1 MVETIIEMDKQA
13 RKRTEEAEAYQRKA
27 QEELESKE
35 KQILS
40 ECLEQAEAEV
50 GELVRSEEQAAEKK
64 LKEAKAA
71 NAAAVRRMEALYKEK
86 GAQWVRGA
94 RTPCAGGIT
103 QNEQSAWRAV
113 FCWRER
119 RTRCLTN
126 PADACVPLP
135 WPRGAIMKRTDYA
148 RRKGEP
154 ILCSQRYPPMRF
166 WQNRAP
172 CMAGG

>member
-1 MVETIIEMDKQA
+1 MDKMVETIIEMDKQA

-71 NAAAVRRMEALYKEK
+71 NDAAVRRMEALYKERAHSGCGSSYAVRWRHNTK
-86 GAQWVRGA
+86 RTVRMAGCILLAGEAQ
-94 RTPCAGGIT
+94 
-103 QNEQSAWRAV
+103 
-113 FCWRER
+113 
-119 RTRCLTN
+119 RCLTN
-126 PADACVPLP
+126 PADAWRSASLAA
-135 WPRGAIMKRTDYA
+135 RGYHEANGLCA
-148 RRKGEP
+148 EKG
-154 ILCSQRYPPMRF
+154 
-166 WQNRAP
+166 
-172 CMAGG
+172 

>member
-1 MVETIIEMDKQA
+1 MDKMVETIIEMDKQA

-50 GELVRSEEQAAEKK
+50 GELVRSEEQAGGK

-86 GAQWVRGA
+86 GAQWVRELV
-94 RTPCAGGIT
+94 R
-103 QNEQSAWRAV
+103 RAL
-113 FCWRER
+113 E
-119 RTRCLTN
+119 
-126 PADACVPLP
+126 A
-135 WPRGAIMKRTDYA
+135 
-148 RRKGEP
+148 
-154 ILCSQRYPPMRF
+154 
-166 WQNRAP
+166 
-172 CMAGG
+172 

>member
-1 MVETIIEMDKQA
+1 MWQAAGIQSKKQQIWPRIKILCYSFCTIVFSNQSAIIKTIKGNGVGPFLTVKIALPEGVTDLDKMVETIIEMDKQA

-71 NAAAVRRMEALYKEK
+71 NDAAVRRMEALYKEK
-86 GAQWVRGA
+86 GAQWVRELV
-94 RTPCAGGIT
+94 R
-103 QNEQSAWRAV
+103 RAL
-113 FCWRER
+113 E
-119 RTRCLTN
+119 
-126 PADACVPLP
+126 A
-135 WPRGAIMKRTDYA
+135 
-148 RRKGEP
+148 
-154 ILCSQRYPPMRF
+154 
-166 WQNRAP
+166 
-172 CMAGG
+172 